1 MAIKKISKQRQREIY
16 FLPCPRQRGIGEN
29 NASTCVRMH
38 VRMYMFMYGCMQ
50 QIRLVK
56 KMEKVKYVK
65 CENESEVSLITL

>member
-1 MAIKKISKQRQREIY
+1 MTIKKISKQRQRKIY
-16 FLPCPRQRGIGEN
+16 ICLALDRGED
-29 NASTCVRMH
+29 NASTCVRMHVRMH

-65 CENESEVSLITL
+65 CENE